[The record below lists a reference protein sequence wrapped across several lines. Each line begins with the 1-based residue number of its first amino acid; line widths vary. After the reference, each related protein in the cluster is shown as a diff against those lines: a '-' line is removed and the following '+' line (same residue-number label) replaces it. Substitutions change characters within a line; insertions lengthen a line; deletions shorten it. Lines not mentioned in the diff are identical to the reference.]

1 MSAKKAI
8 GSRRQLSREKKE
20 KLLKSSHSKT
30 TVWYKGKLVMKD
42 GKLIG
47 KKGREWWKEKLWRK
61 MYKGQPIGGE
71 GKRRMDEKRKRELRS
86 KAAIVAWTCL
96 TPDGLGWL
104 FYLKGLGEGR
114 FCLIREGVLDKEE
127 KKMNKVNWV
136 ARDQEQLGLLITT
149 LTNGF
154 KLNALK
160 IQKHCL
166 MTYQEAIE
174 EGRKV
179 LALKG
184 KSDESCV

>member
-20 KLLKSSHSKT
+20 KLLKSSHRKT

-47 KKGREWWKEKLWRK
+47 KKGREWWKEKLSRK

-71 GKRRMDEKRKRELRS
+71 GGGRMDEKRKRELRS

-154 KLNALK
+154 KLNAVN
-160 IQKHCL
+160 IQKQYL

-174 EGRKV
+174 QGRKA

-184 KSDESCV
+184 E